1 MSNQEKT
8 PELVDIVRAQDTRID
23 YNFNT
28 LIQTSIIVEYLLEKL
43 QTLHPE
49 GNWEED
55 FPAFQEDRLK
65 ALEKLAEEARKQIEG
80 EDEIAP
86 SDLDSINL

>member
-1 MSNQEKT
+1 MSDQKT
-8 PELVDIVRAQDTRID
+8 PQLVDIVRAQDTRID

-55 FPAFQEDRLK
+55 FPAFQEERLK
-65 ALEKLAEEARKQIEG
+65 ALEELAEEARNQLKEEG
-80 EDEIAP
+80 ESTS

>member
-1 MSNQEKT
+1 MSDQKT
-8 PELVDIVRAQDTRID
+8 PQLVDIVRAQDTRID

-55 FPAFQEDRLK
+55 FPAFQEERLK
-65 ALEKLAEEARKQIEG
+65 ALEELAEDARKQLEG
-80 EDEIAP
+80 EDETTP